1 MRKEGIS
8 LTKEKLQVYIDIEHR
23 DALEELKT
31 YLPVEETINDS
42 ALMRFIIIDLLNRI
56 RKEELFEK
64 ILDSLS
70 VLTVM
75 TNAKLEQD
83 HTKIQDLFSSN
94 VYQEAV
100 SMSKKTVRN
109 ENYRF
114 KNKKKFRLIKKQKTT
129 LSYKKIQKKASVSTK
144 LLLNTFQKTSSFRV
158 FS

>member
-1 MRKEGIS
+1 M
-8 LTKEKLQVYIDIEHR
+8 TKEKLQVYIDIEHR

-64 ILDSLS
+64 KILDSLS

-114 KNKKKFRLIKKQKTT
+114 NNKKKIQTNQETKDNNIVQEDTKKG
-129 LSYKKIQKKASVSTK
+129 LSFNEIVAQYLPK
-144 LLLNTFQKTSSFRV
+144 N
-158 FS
+158 